1 MDRLRYWFMLA
12 AVFVIPWEK
21 LVLVP
26 GVGRIG
32 KVVGLVA
39 GLVWFGSV
47 VARGQIRTLRL
58 FHVAAALFGGL
69 SLASVA
75 WTIAPSAAATA
86 GITYVQLFGLVL
98 MIWDICTTQR
108 RVEAAMQAYVAGC
121 FVSVVSLLLNAAG
134 GRQQLYNRFSAS
146 GFHVDDIGPILV
158 LGVPF
163 ALWLLRTWPGRWRF
177 LNGLYLPLAVWAI
190 TLSGTRTAMIASFPV
205 LVFALSELGRLRGR
219 SRRWALAVLIPAAI
233 VAANF
238 LPSASIARLGTAQ
251 SSIASGDLNGRVDI
265 WASGLEAF
273 RIRPWAGFGAGAFPA
288 AIETGR
294 AAHSTYLTVAVE
306 LGVVGLVLFGLMC
319 VLVLVTVGR
328 MPRRM
333 RGLWAATVLVV
344 AIVSIALSWST
355 RKQTWLVAAL
365 AVAAEGAVPTSVL
378 AARRPG
384 SAAPAV
390 SNERDTVAA

>member
-1 MDRLRYWFMLA
+1 MLA

-32 KVVGLVA
+32 KVVGLLA

-47 VARGQIRTLRL
+47 LLRGQIRTLRL
-58 FHVAAALFGGL
+58 FHVGAALFGGL

-75 WTIAPSAAATA
+75 WTISPAAAATA
-86 GITYVQLFGLVL
+86 GFTYVQLCGLVL
-98 MIWDICTTQR
+98 MIWDICTTPR

-121 FVSVVSLLLNAAG
+121 FVSVVSLLLNAAS
-134 GRQQLYNRFSAS
+134 GRQQLYQRFSAS

-158 LGVPF
+158 LGLPF
-163 ALWLLRTWPGRWRF
+163 ALWLLRTSPGRWR
-177 LNGLYLPLAVWAI
+177 LVNGVYLPLAVWAI

-205 LVFALSELGRLRGR
+205 LLFALRELLRLRGR
-219 SRRWALAVLIPAAI
+219 LRRRIYAVLIPAVV
-233 VAANF
+233 VAATF
-238 LPSASIARLGTAQ
+238 LPSTSIARLGTAQ

-273 RIRPWAGFGAGAFPA
+273 RSRPWLGFGAGAFPT
-288 AIETGR
+288 AITTGR

-306 LGVVGLVLFGLMC
+306 LGLVGLVLFGLMC
-319 VLVLVTVGR
+319 VLVMVTVQR
-328 MPRRM
+328 MPGRL
-333 RGLWAATVLVV
+333 RGMWAATVLVV

-365 AVAAEGAVPTSVL
+365 AVAAEGAVPSAVL
-378 AARRPG
+378 PPRRPP
-384 SAAPAV
+384 PASV
-390 SNERDTVAA
+390 VVEREPVAV